1 LDGEKMIL
9 KNIFTKKLV
18 LLTTITAL
26 AIFAFFHYDNQVK
39 AVFQVSLS
47 RVTPDFYILGELSN
61 GGADGYLN
69 GTPPKVSSD
78 GRYVV
83 FASGSD
89 NLVPND
95 INGSDDIFLRDNQTG
110 TTIMV
115 SVDSNGVHQTGS
127 FFTNLGD
134 LELSSDG
141 RYVVFASTATN
152 LVSNDTNG
160 VSDVFLHNNQTGETS
175 RVSVDSNGVEGN
187 ADSHSVDVSDDGR
200 YVVFASGSDNLVP
213 GMAGY
218 FGSNIFLHD
227 TQTGETTLVSRDL
240 SGEPASAVVDSPS
253 ISGNGRYIFFT
264 ANANLVVD
272 DTNSK
277 FDVFLYDTQTDT
289 TTRVSVD
296 SNGVEANG
304 DSYYSPSSQDGRY
317 VLFVSEATNL
327 IPNDTNGKI
336 DTFLHDNQTGETTR
350 VSVDSNGVQQNGSSY
365 GNGFSISADGRYA
378 TFISIATNLVPNDT
392 NGALDVFLHD
402 NQTGETTRVSVDS
415 NGVQGNYSSGL
426 ASISADGRYVVFK
439 SEATNLVAYDTNSTT
454 DTFLHDTQ
462 TGETTLVSR
471 ASDIQQTQ
479 SNAYSNSPSVSA
491 DGRYMTFISNATNL
505 IPRDTNGKND
515 VFVQDTQ
522 TGDISRVSVATD
534 GTETEEDSYTP
545 SISADGRYVVFESAS
560 YSLVTNDP
568 YGTRDVFLHD
578 AQTGE
583 TTLVS
588 LASDGIT
595 KGNYD
600 SYQPSISSDGRY
612 ISFISDADNLVAG
625 DTNGVADVFLHDTQ
639 TGTTT
644 RVSVDSTGVESADD
658 SYRSSISADGRYIAF
673 ISNATNLVAGD
684 TNSVP
689 DAFLH
694 DTQTGITTRASV
706 DSTGVEGDSSS
717 VEVAVSDDGQYVIF
731 SSFASNLTSQFN
743 DAYMNIFR
751 HNTQTGVTEL
761 VSSNSDGLISDGDTD
776 FGLGISSDGRF
787 VAFPSGST
795 DLIPNDT
802 NNLQDIFVKDML
814 TGDIIRASINPDG
827 TESND
832 DSLGAVLSSDGQYV
846 AFYSAADNLVSN
858 DTNAVGD
865 IFYVR
870 LQTSSLAYSG
880 NFTETSSNNGHLDGS
895 RVITLTN
902 DTFAHAGGTL
912 TEGVDYNLA
921 NVPTGLTPTMTV
933 SSDGTTATL
942 TLGGVAVANEAANSV
957 NNLTITFINNAF
969 TLESSAQSVTNNGD
983 ANGSISFDNTSGG
996 GGSGGGGGGSGGG
1009 GGGGDNPPPDPI
1021 DPPTC
1026 DATNATTTTRT
1037 FVSNVPD
1044 WYNASWKHRIV
1055 ITVNSKEV
1063 AQDINNFP
1071 VYVNLADLPQ
1081 SFFQNIK
1088 SDGGDIRITT
1098 GDGKTEL
1105 PYELVAIDR
1114 DSQNGE
1120 MYFQALKLSQSE
1132 DTDFYIYYG
1141 NDNAKS
1147 YDRSKDYGSEK
1158 VWMDY
1163 ASILHASNNVKD
1175 STANRID
1182 GSISENVFYKD
1193 GQIGQGFYF
1202 DQKDGYI
1209 KQPANIDISKAYTL
1223 KAWFRE
1229 DSPGSINEIMTS
1241 EDDSLNHAFRLFV
1254 FKDEIYLVRF
1264 DSENKQIETVR
1275 TSGARVDDKEMHYVV
1290 ATFNSD
1296 FGTNIYVDG
1305 KLLGSSNDLTP
1316 NKSIDKESVLI
1327 GGINGSSNNSW
1338 NGIIDEPAILNSS
1351 IKESQVLTEFNNQSS
1366 PSDFYKISKE
1376 ENQIIKTAE
1385 FAVEPCT
1392 QPPPPPPPVP
1402 LPVDEPP
1409 VAPDNT
1415 PTDPI
1420 SGNKILGCL
1429 DLNASNYNSL
1439 AVADDGSCLYPPV
1452 ITNVDDVAPPPPR
1465 STISNIINKVKD
1477 IVKSIP
1483 EKPLMPIAAG
1493 GLLITTILLA
1503 LLQPNILS
1511 IPIRFWNM
1519 IPVLLGYKRK
1529 QRPWGTVY
1537 DSVTKQPLDPVYVS
1551 LKNKDGSEATSAIT
1565 DIDGRFG
1572 FLVESGVYKIETN
1585 KESYTFPS
1593 KKLSGKEHDE
1603 LYDNLYFGE
1612 DIDVVDKERAIYKNI
1627 PMDATNFNWNEF
1639 AKSSNK
1645 KLMKFYSK
1653 RDLFFANISV
1663 ILFIAGVLSSIIL
1676 VTLYPNT
1683 LNTIIAS
1690 IYALIIVLRIVGIK
1704 PKQAGRVTDTDG
1716 YPLSF
1721 GMIKLFSKSLK
1732 REIGHTIIG
1741 KTGKYYLLT
1750 TNGNYDMQILKK
1762 TGEDSYEKLYE
1773 KEIKVRRGSVSKD
1786 IKLG

>member
-1 LDGEKMIL
+1 
-9 KNIFTKKLV
+9 LV
-18 LLTTITAL
+18 AGDINGVRDSFIHDTETGITIR
-26 AIFAFFHYDNQVK
+26 
-39 AVFQVSLS
+39 VSVS
-47 RVTPDFYILGELSN
+47 T
-61 GGADGYLN
+61 GGTEADRYSQNSLI
-69 GTPPKVSSD
+69 SSD
-78 GRYVV
+78 GNFV
-83 FASGSD
+83 
-89 NLVPND
+89 
-95 INGSDDIFLRDNQTG
+95 IFN
-110 TTIMV
+110 
-115 SVDSNGVHQTGS
+115 S
-127 FFTNLGD
+127 
-134 LELSSDG
+134 E
-141 RYVVFASTATN
+141 ATN
-152 LVSNDTNG
+152 LVENDTNG
-160 VSDVFLHNNQTGETS
+160 VADAFIHN
-175 RVSVDSNGVEGN
+175 
-187 ADSHSVDVSDDGR
+187 
-200 YVVFASGSDNLVP
+200 
-213 GMAGY
+213 
-218 FGSNIFLHD
+218 
-227 TQTGETTLVSRDL
+227 
-240 SGEPASAVVDSPS
+240 
-253 ISGNGRYIFFT
+253 
-264 ANANLVVD
+264 
-272 DTNSK
+272 
-277 FDVFLYDTQTDT
+277 
-289 TTRVSVD
+289 
-296 SNGVEANG
+296 
-304 DSYYSPSSQDGRY
+304 
-317 VLFVSEATNL
+317 
-327 IPNDTNGKI
+327 
-336 DTFLHDNQTGETTR
+336 NQTGETTR
-350 VSVDSNGVQQNGSSY
+350 VSVSTAGAQPIFSVFDVNISS
-365 GNGFSISADGRYA
+365 DGRYA
-378 TFISIATNLVPNDT
+378 TFTSPDNYLVENDT
-392 NGALDVFLHD
+392 NGKTDVFLHD
-402 NQTGETTRVSVDS
+402 NQTGETTRVSISTNGTEANGDSFYVSGYIDDRYIIFNSNATNLVPNDTNGKTDVFLHDNQTGETTRLSVDS
-415 NGVQGNYSSGL
+415 NGVEGNADSGQYSSGSASVDGRYITFQSNATNL
-426 ASISADGRYVVFK
+426 VPNDTNGKSDVFLHDNQTGTTTRVSVDSNGVEGNADSSYAPSISADGRYVVFD
-439 SEATNLVAYDTNSTT
+439 SDASNLVTNDTNGKF

-462 TGETTLVSR
+462 TGTTTRVSLSPPFHQTEGNDIS
-471 ASDIQQTQ
+471 SDPSI
-479 SNAYSNSPSVSA
+479 SNG
-491 DGRYMTFISNATNL
+491 GRYVSFSSIATNL
-505 IPRDTNGKND
+505 VNNDTNGQAD
-515 VFVQDTQ
+515 IFLQDTQ

-534 GTETEEDSYTP
+534 GTESDDSAF
-545 SISADGRYVVFESAS
+545 SSAISADGRYVSFSS
-560 YSLVTNDP
+560 YATNLVT
-568 YGTRDVFLHD
+568 
-578 AQTGE
+578 
-583 TTLVS
+583 
-588 LASDGIT
+588 
-595 KGNYD
+595 
-600 SYQPSISSDGRY
+600 
-612 ISFISDADNLVAG
+612 G
-625 DTNGVADVFLHDTQ
+625 DTNGQADIFLHDTQ

-644 RVSVDSTGVESADD
+644 RVSVDSSGVEGDD
-658 SYRSSISADGRYIAF
+658 YSNGSSISADGRYITF
-673 ISNATNLVAGD
+673 QSNSTNLVPND
-684 TNSVP
+684 TNGTN
-689 DAFLH
+689 DIFLH
-694 DTQTGITTRASV
+694 DTQTGTTTRVSV
-706 DSTGVEGDSSS
+706 DSSGVEGDGYSGDTLISADGRFVVFNSNATNLVPNDTNGVTDIFLHDTQTGATTRVS
-717 VEVAVSDDGQYVIF
+717 VDSNGVEGNDESGTPSISADGRYAGFVSYATNLVPGDTNGVYDIFIHDNQTGTTTRVSVDSNGVQADGDSVDVSISADGRYDTFVSYATNLVTGDTNGVPDIFLHDNQTGSTIRISVSANETEADVNSYTTSISADGQYVSF
-731 SSFASNLTSQFN
+731 SSLAT
-743 DAYMNIFR
+743 
-751 HNTQTGVTEL
+751 
-761 VSSNSDGLISDGDTD
+761 
-776 FGLGISSDGRF
+776 
-787 VAFPSGST
+787 
-795 DLIPNDT
+795 
-802 NNLQDIFVKDML
+802 
-814 TGDIIRASINPDG
+814 
-827 TESND
+827 
-832 DSLGAVLSSDGQYV
+832 
-846 AFYSAADNLVSN
+846 NLVYN

-1021 DPPTC
+1021 NPPVC

-1063 AQDINNFP
+1063 AEDINNFP

-1114 DSQNGE
+1114 DSQSGE
-1120 MYFQALKLSQSE
+1120 MYFQAPKVTPSDNLN
-1132 DTDFYIYYG
+1132 FYIYYG